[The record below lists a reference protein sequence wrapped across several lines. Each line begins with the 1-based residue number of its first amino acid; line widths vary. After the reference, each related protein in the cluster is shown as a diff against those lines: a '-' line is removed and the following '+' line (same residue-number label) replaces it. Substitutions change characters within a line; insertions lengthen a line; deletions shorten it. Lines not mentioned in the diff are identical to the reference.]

1 MKRCS
6 TSLAIREMQI
16 KTTMKYHFTAT
27 RMVTMEK
34 KKRKIASTDEDM
46 EKPET
51 SHTAGRMYWAGQE
64 VCSGLSVTSYR
75 KTWTNFLANPIN
87 GAAFCRKVWRLL
99 IKLKDRIIQQLGN
112 GPSNSTPRYELKRTE
127 NRYSNPYT
135 WMFIATLFTIAKRWK
150 QPKCPL
156 MDEWIINMK
165 YYSVIKRNEV
175 CIYATTW
182 MNL

>member
-1 MKRCS
+1 MANKHMKRCS

-75 KTWTNFLANPIN
+75 KT
-87 GAAFCRKVWRLL
+87 
-99 IKLKDRIIQQLGN
+99 
-112 GPSNSTPRYELKRTE
+112 
-127 NRYSNPYT
+127 
-135 WMFIATLFTIAKRWK
+135 
-150 QPKCPL
+150 
-156 MDEWIINMK
+156 
-165 YYSVIKRNEV
+165 
-175 CIYATTW
+175 
-182 MNL
+182 